1 MGSSVGKDFSAV
13 SLFSGAGGMDV
24 GFEGAGYGVVLAND
38 IDPAACASY
47 NLNHT
52 IDSICGDLRDYR
64 SEISKHKGVDLVFG
78 GPPCQ
83 GFSVAGKMDPDDERS
98 QLIWNYLE
106 KVQLLKPTAFVCENV
121 KALAVNNRWSL
132 VRDGLIARSKELGYV
147 TTLIVLKASD
157 FGVPQARERMFLIG
171 AKRTRTKVT
180 EDMFQAAVYAS
191 LEKKKVEPPTI
202 FSVIKNLGPA
212 GSKGNERTC
221 SAIITYAKKPVLRKS
236 PYAGMLFNGAG
247 RPINP
252 NGVAL
257 TLPASMGGNKTPIV
271 DEDEIFSGSSSYV
284 ERYHAGL
291 LRGGKVCAGQA
302 PKRLRRITIDEA
314 LAIQTFPA
322 TYKLSGSQSA
332 MYRQIG
338 NAVPCDLAKVVAEL
352 VNEILSTDIYSFIAK
367 HTV

>member
-1 MGSSVGKDFSAV
+1 MNKHFSAV

-24 GFEGAGYGVVLAND
+24 GFEEAGYDIVLAND
-38 IDPAACASY
+38 IDPAACATY
-47 NLNHT
+47 DLNHK
-52 IDSICGDLRDYR
+52 IDSICGDLRNHR
-64 SEISKHKGVDLVFG
+64 SEISKYKGVDLVFG

-98 QLIWNYLE
+98 QLIWNYLS
-106 KVQLLKPTAFVCENV
+106 KVELLKPSVFVCENV

-132 VRDGLIARSKELGYV
+132 VRDSLIERSSELGYV
-147 TTLIVLKASD
+147 TALIVLKASD
-157 FGVPQARERMFLIG
+157 FGVPQARERMFLVG
-171 AKRTRTKVT
+171 AKRTRKKVAD
-180 EDMFQAAVYAS
+180 EMFQLALYS
-191 LEKKKVEPPTI
+191 CLEKKKIAPPTI
-202 FSVIKNLGPA
+202 STVIKSLGPA
-212 GSKGNERTC
+212 GSKGNDRTC
-221 SAIITYAKKPVLRKS
+221 SAIITYAKNPVLRKS

-271 DEDEIFSGSSSYV
+271 DEDEIFLGSSSFV
-284 ERYHAGL
+284 ERYHADLLGGAKVRSGL
-291 LRGGKVCAGQA
+291 A

-322 TYKLSGSQSA
+322 TYNLSGSQSA

-338 NAVPCDLAKVVAEL
+338 NAVPCDLAKVVAES
-352 VNEILSTDIYSFIAK
+352 VNEILSSDIHSFTTK
-367 HTV
+367 HTT